1 MTYRYELYK
10 CPICGTVTQI
20 VHDGVSAM
28 ICCGKTMDVLDDRE
42 PVGTKES
49 HMPVVEATEKG
60 WKVSVG
66 SKLHGMDADHLIEWA
81 EIRTSDDTVLRKYFK
96 AGETPV
102 VEFPVPFDQVVF
114 ARAYCNKHGA
124 WRAK

>member
-1 MTYRYELYK
+1 MTYRYQLYK
-10 CPICGTVTQI
+10 CPICGTVTEI

-28 ICCGKTMDVLDDRE
+28 ICCGKTMEVLDDRE

-60 WKVSVG
+60 CKVSVG

-81 EIRTSDDTVLRKYFK
+81 EIRTSEASGKATAESVLISAVAASCTCSRETVRESATSRK
-96 AGETPV
+96 TM
-102 VEFPVPFDQVVF
+102 
-114 ARAYCNKHGA
+114 
-124 WRAK
+124 